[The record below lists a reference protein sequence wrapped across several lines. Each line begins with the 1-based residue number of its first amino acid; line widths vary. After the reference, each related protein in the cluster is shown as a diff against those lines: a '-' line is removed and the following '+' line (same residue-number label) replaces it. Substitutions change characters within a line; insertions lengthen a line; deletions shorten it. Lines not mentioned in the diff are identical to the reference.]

1 MKPTIWSAIGS
12 WSGKAPVPSRVQ
24 PTGMW
29 ARWASSST
37 SSSAPEMST
46 PRPISITG
54 RLACL
59 MSSAM
64 RASLAGSGAGG
75 AGKERSRTGSSG

>member
-1 MKPTIWSAIGS
+1 MKPTIWSASGS

-29 ARWASSST
+29 ARWESSLS

-46 PRPISITG
+46 PRPERITG
-54 RLACL
+54 RLASL
-59 MSSAM
+59 MI
-64 RASLAGSGAGG
+64 RAISRSLSGSGWGG
-75 AGKERSRTGSSG
+75 GGKERIRTGASG